1 MTTFV
6 AKPYINN
13 MHQAQ
18 EFDTAKAALN
28 YLNSLLPDDY
38 PKLYLE
44 DAIMIGKLFAKDGT
58 DIMPKKRPPGRP
70 KKGTK

>member
-1 MTTFV
+1 MIYI

-13 MHQAQ
+13 LNESK
-18 EFDTAKAALN
+18 EFGTTKEALA
-28 YLNSLLPDDY
+28 YLNSFLPDDY

-44 DAIMIGKLFAKDGT
+44 DAILIGKLYDKGGT

-70 KKGTK
+70 KKER

>member
-1 MTTFV
+1 
-6 AKPYINN
+6 

>member
-1 MTTFV
+1 MTRYI

-13 MHQAQ
+13 MNESK
-18 EFDTAKAALN
+18 EFDTTKDALR

-44 DAIMIGKLFAKDGT
+44 DAILIGKLLAVDGS
-58 DIMPKKRPPGRP
+58 DIMPVKRPPGRP
-70 KKGTK
+70 RKTDK